1 MNKIVSKVQFSE
13 KVFKLEVEA
22 PLIAKA
28 RRAGHFV
35 IVRVDEKGER
45 VPLTIAGSDVEKGTI
60 TLVIQT
66 VGASTSQLCADRKSV
81 V

>member
-1 MNKIVSKVQFSE
+1 MNKIVSKSQFSE
-13 KVFKLEVEA
+13 KVYKLEVEA

-28 RRAGHFV
+28 RKAGHFV

-45 VPLTIAGSDVEKGTI
+45 IPLTIAESNIQKGTI

-66 VGASTSQLCADRKSV
+66 VGACSSQL
-81 V
+81 